1 LKGAILAQLHLPLA
15 SNNHEKGLDLSSTE
29 LAQMLRSGPVRSTL
43 DKMMQAAAAAVDID
57 YMVLGLRHTNKYEFI
72 ATYGVPFTAFADQ
85 VPANRMG
92 PTLFDREVEV
102 EDLQKEPNF
111 VRLAVV
117 PEAKLW
123 RYGINAPIRLVR
135 PLTDDGV
142 LALSGA
148 SRKFR
153 KAGGPGLSQMRRFA
167 DILADFIWM
176 TLQTRAAQNYGDVV
190 ETVKSILLGSI
201 RHSPLPLAIVDDDLK
216 LIGYSGVFVRSQQ
229 LHGGKRPVPGE
240 NLGDYWLD
248 AKASEVVRTS
258 MQTGKPVLG
267 FPSRPK
273 GSYAP
278 ISFDFHRLSYNDVP
292 SQFGLFGMLP
302 LNDDASDRIIRGE
315 NGVAA
320 KLHDSARQMAE
331 GAGPVSRFLDTTL
344 VHRPRLLKRK
354 KQPYLAVRS
363 WRKSIKPQQ
372 LEALKA
378 LKAECPDSFVELVAA
393 DLAETILQ
401 TYGRVNH
408 CVVVPMP
415 CGNSGPGCLSCRL
428 GESVARR
435 LDVECIHAFADIPT
449 TGSSH
454 PRKNINRPKMKC
466 LRRVEKHVILI
477 DDVATSGAHIEEACK
492 LLSDACAIW
501 PVVWVAD

>member
-1 LKGAILAQLHLPLA
+1 MHLPLA
-15 SNNHEKGLDLSSTE
+15 RDKSDSSLDLSSTE
-29 LAQMLRSGPVRSTL
+29 LAQILRSGPVRSTL
-43 DKMMQAAAAAVDID
+43 DKMMQAVADAVGID

-92 PTLFDREVEV
+92 PTLFNREVEV

-148 SRKFR
+148 SRNFR
-153 KAGGPGLSQMRRFA
+153 KAGGHGLSQMRRFA

-176 TLQTRAAQNYGDVV
+176 TLQTRATQNFGDVV
-190 ETVKSILLGSI
+190 ETVKNILLGSI

-229 LHGGKRPVPGE
+229 LHGGKRPVPGD
-240 NLGDYWLD
+240 NLADYWLD
-248 AKASEVVRTS
+248 DNAQEAVRAS

-267 FPSRPK
+267 FPSTPAE
-273 GSYAP
+273 SYTP
-278 ISFDFHRLSYNDVP
+278 ITFDFHRLSYNDVP

-302 LNDDASDRIIRGE
+302 LNDDTADRIIRGA
-315 NGVAA
+315 GKMPAA
-320 KLHDSARQMAE
+320 LHDPAKQLTE
-331 GAGPVSRFLDTTL
+331 GVGPVSRFLDTTL

-363 WRKSIKPQQ
+363 WRKTIKPQQ

-378 LKAECPDSFVELVAA
+378 LKAECPESFVELVAA
-393 DLAETILQ
+393 DLADTIVQ
-401 TYGRVNH
+401 TYGRVSN

-415 CGNSGPGCLSCRL
+415 CGNSGPGCLSCKL
-428 GESVARR
+428 GEAVARR
-435 LDVECIHAFADIPT
+435 LDIECVQAFADIPT

-454 PRKNINRPKMKC
+454 PRKNINRPRMKC